1 MQESGVETKNL
12 PTTPRRA
19 VSFLK
24 TLAQSRVVAL
34 RRLKIVKKLREN
46 KRRLEKKNAT
56 LLNVINDLKSM
67 NLVDTESLD
76 LLSNIGGKTQDLLV
90 RLKRKYSNEPLPKKY
105 SPELRK
111 FALTLHFLSPRAYK
125 YVRNH
130 FDSCLPHPKTI
141 SKWYQSVDC
150 EPGFTKESFEAL
162 KIKSQKQP
170 VIGALCMDEMA
181 IRKCIEWDGHR
192 SHGYVNV
199 GNHVDD
205 DSVPVATE
213 ALTFMVTAVN
223 GSFKI
228 PVGYFLINGVSG
240 LQKAELVRTCLD
252 LLAESG
258 VTIVTLTFDGA
269 PNNLA
274 MHLGC
279 NLNCKKNIN
288 TQFEHNSFK
297 ISILL
302 DPCHCLKLVR
312 NTLGDKGVMYNKEG
326 KEISFKY
333 FQLLHKLQ
341 TEEEL
346 HLANKLRQAHIDYI
360 TQKMKVKLAAQ
371 MFSQSVSDA
380 LMFCRNNIK
389 LEEFVDCEATCEFIC
404 MFNNLFDLLNSRNLN
419 AYGFKQTILPR
430 NLGKTYRLIEEGIE

>member
-1 MQESGVETKNL
+1 
-12 PTTPRRA
+12 
-19 VSFLK
+19 
-24 TLAQSRVVAL
+24 
-34 RRLKIVKKLREN
+34 
-46 KRRLEKKNAT
+46 
-56 LLNVINDLKSM
+56 M

-76 LLSNIGGKTQDLLV
+76 LLSNIGTKTQDLLV

-274 MHLGC
+274 MRLGC
-279 NLNCKKNIN
+279 NLNCKKKIN